1 MYSTLACFKACL
13 ACNGAFCLLKLQHIF
28 RLTTDNYKLEV
39 KVVKRIANA
48 SDANAF
54 LRSLESKERE
64 SLKYVVL
71 DCSADTARKIIVN
84 HVQDIYMGRRNYH
97 FLLTSL
103 VMDEYLNSQVLEF
116 GAINVTGFRILQPTS
131 VDFQTFV
138 PAWLSLDSSRWPGAG
153 TRYIS
158 AESAL
163 MYDVAKVILDAYSRL
178 LRRNPDIFRNNFR
191 RGEVYNNGT
200 RGIDCRR
207 APVLPWE
214 HGERITRIFKKY
226 MGELKADMDIPCYV

>member
-1 MYSTLACFKACL
+1 
-13 ACNGAFCLLKLQHIF
+13 
-28 RLTTDNYKLEV
+28 
-39 KVVKRIANA
+39 
-48 SDANAF
+48 
-54 LRSLESKERE
+54 
-64 SLKYVVL
+64 
-71 DCSADTARKIIVN
+71 
-84 HVQDIYMGRRNYH
+84 
-97 FLLTSL
+97 
-103 VMDEYLNSQVLEF
+103 MDEYLNSQVLEF

-138 PAWLSLDSSRWPGAG
+138 PAWSSLDPNRWPGAG
-153 TRYIS
+153 TQYIS

-214 HGERITRIFKKY
+214 HGERITRIFKKVRLTPGGICRSAPY
-226 MGELKADMDIPCYV
+226 RDGGHITCPFRRKV